1 VNPIEIK
8 VKRSYYIRLIFTALF
23 TLGIG
28 AILMFMEYRRWG
40 RTFDGTGVM
49 RQDGNQLFWA
59 DLQKKVF
66 IHRALP
72 GSSNGPLNHIELL
85 FSDGKAL
92 VFPLMLEN
100 AEEVMTFVEQLSAQ
114 KENLTI
120 H

>member
-1 VNPIEIK
+1 MNPIEIK
-8 VKRSYYIRLIFTALF
+8 VRRSYYIRLILIAMF

-28 AILMFMEYRRWG
+28 AILLFMEYRRWG
-40 RTFDGTGVM
+40 RTFDGTGVT
-49 RQDGNQLFWA
+49 RQDGEQFFWT

-72 GSSNGPLNHIELL
+72 GSSHGPLNHIELV

-92 VFPLMLEN
+92 VFPQMLEN
-100 AEEVMTFVEQLSAQ
+100 AEEIMTLVERLSAK

-120 H
+120 R

>member
-1 VNPIEIK
+1 MNPIEIK
-8 VKRSYYIRLIFTALF
+8 VKRSYYIRLILIALF
-23 TLGIG
+23 SLGIG
-28 AILMFMEYRRWG
+28 AILMLIEYRRWG
-40 RTFDGTGVM
+40 RTFDGTGVT

-72 GSSNGPLNHIELL
+72 GSSNGPLNHIELV

-100 AEEVMTFVEQLSAQ
+100 AEEVMTFVENLSTQ
-114 KENLTI
+114 KESLTI